1 MEKKLVKILETVG
14 AIAMAVLT
22 ITILWQVI
30 TRELFHVSATW
41 TVEICRA
48 MFTVIVFIGAPI
60 CISEGTHL
68 TVTMVKDGLKKN
80 KVGTLIFDII
90 GDVIIYFVL
99 ITLTYGCYAKM
110 ISEWK
115 SMVPTVEWLS
125 YGYVYAA
132 MFFGTLAM
140 VFMQVRNTVKYVKR
154 FKGES
159 IEGEEE
165 KK

>member
-1 MEKKLVKILETVG
+1 MEKKLVKVLETIG

-22 ITILWQVI
+22 IVILWQVI

-68 TVTMVKDGLKKN
+68 TVTMVKDGFKNNKKA
-80 KVGTLIFDII
+80 TLILDII
-90 GDVIIYFVL
+90 GDFIIYFVL
-99 ITLTYGCYAKM
+99 VTLTYGCYVKM
-110 ISEWK
+110 VSEWK
-115 SMVPTVEWLS
+115 SMVPTVEWMS

-132 MFFGTLAM
+132 MFIGCLAM
-140 VFMQVRNTVKYVKR
+140 VFMQVRNTVKYFKR
-154 FKGES
+154 YKDGGKEA
-159 IEGEEE
+159 EE
-165 KK
+165 